1 MHPLSIEPVSAWLF
15 EDNGIEILGR
25 RFARILAAT
34 IWHKV
39 VPMGNEIFFFFFF
52 ILSQPLDV
60 LVTAYDK
67 YPAIENR
74 SNAGNFFFFFEMIR
88 RNVNALNTT
97 EENIYVSFNL
107 MLISF
112 SIRDNF
118 EYFWTIFRK
127 K

>member
-1 MHPLSIEPVSAWLF
+1 
-15 EDNGIEILGR
+15 
-25 RFARILAAT
+25 
-34 IWHKV
+34 
-39 VPMGNEIFFFFFF
+39 MGNEIFFFFF

-74 SNAGNFFFFFEMIR
+74 SNTGNFFFFEMIR

-118 EYFWTIFRK
+118 EYF
-127 K
+127 